1 MLHSNLA
8 QVITTK
14 ILEQLGHLNPIAIY
28 LFGSRAKN
36 EERPD
41 SDIDLAVL
49 LPQGLSLNYLD
60 RLCLIDELQDIAKC
74 RVDLVAV
81 NQVNIPLKFEIVHSG
96 KVLFEADF
104 DARTDAED
112 IILRDYF
119 DLEPMYRQNYQ
130 EIMED
135 VLGKKGWVI

>member
-1 MLHSNLA
+1 M
-8 QVITTK
+8 
-14 ILEQLGHLNPIAIY
+14 
-28 LFGSRAKN
+28 
-36 EERPD
+36 
-41 SDIDLAVL
+41 AVL

-135 VLGKKGWVI
+135 VLGKKRMGDLAWACSWMPLSGTKLTSWPNR

>member
-1 MLHSNLA
+1 MLDSNLA
-8 QVITTK
+8 QALTTK

-60 RLCLIDELQDIAKC
+60 RLCLIDELQDIAQC

-81 NQVNIPLKFEIVHSG
+81 NQVNIPLKFEIV
-96 KVLFEADF
+96 
-104 DARTDAED
+104 
-112 IILRDYF
+112 
-119 DLEPMYRQNYQ
+119 DLEPMYRQGNHEKHLTKLYQ
-130 EIMED
+130 
-135 VLGKKGWVI
+135 

>member
-1 MLHSNLA
+1 MLDSNLA
-8 QVITTK
+8 QALTTK

-60 RLCLIDELQDIAKC
+60 RLCLCLIDKLQDTTQC

-81 NQVNIPLKFEIVHSG
+81 NQVNIPHRLSSKYWI
-96 KVLFEADF
+96 
-104 DARTDAED
+104 
-112 IILRDYF
+112 
-119 DLEPMYRQNYQ
+119 
-130 EIMED
+130 
-135 VLGKKGWVI
+135 